1 MASNPLDDGD
11 QERIKRIS
19 DRAYHL
25 WQSEGGKHGHDE
37 EYWERAQELIGM
49 EESAGAGQLP
59 NPMTMPGN
67 DPGQP
72 AIIEESAIQENL
84 GEFPGQAD
92 QGEDQPF
99 PTAAA
104 THEAQDAPS
113 PASPPKRRVASPK
126 LPAAAKAPKS
136 VQPPAPVAAKPTSRS
151 PVSGKKA

>member
-11 QERIKRIS
+11 PERIERIR

-25 WQSEGGKHGHDE
+25 WQSEGEKHGHDE

-49 EESAGAGQLP
+49 EKSAGAGQLP
-59 NPMTMPGN
+59 NPMTVPGS
-67 DPGQP
+67 DPNRP
-72 AIIEESAIQENL
+72 TIIEESAIQENL

-104 THEAQDAPS
+104 THEAQDTGPSAP
-113 PASPPKRRVASPK
+113 APKRRAAPLKPSAS
-126 LPAAAKAPKS
+126 AKAPKS
-136 VQPPAPVAAKPTSRS
+136 PVPAAAKPVSRNPS
-151 PVSGKKA
+151 TGKKT